1 MDYRLTNVKALW
13 PKIDRAYKFDP
24 TPTEKRPKGG
34 SVPCDATDP
43 EGVYEM
49 HVVMTDQQG
58 KDLANTMR
66 KAWKEDEKVNKKPF
80 PYTDIEQI
88 VPLNEDN
95 TGRIAK
101 LKKKTYQDAKS
112 KPRQYMKDGSKA
124 ADDFQLTTNSIVH
137 TAITLKPYDYGGKQG
152 VTLRLQAVMVEE
164 LAEREQQ
171 EQSNPFN
178 DLVEAPVD
186 PIANEFADL
195 LDGKKDKPKAP
206 KKSAFGDD
214 LGKKEEKV
222 ELNDLEDEIPF

>member
-24 TPTEKRPKGG
+24 TPTEHRPRGG

-88 VPLNEDN
+88 VPFNEDN

-137 TAITLKPYDYGGKQG
+137 TAITLKPYDFGGKQG
-152 VTLRLQAVMVEE
+152 VSLRLQAVMVEE

-171 EQSNPFN
+171 EQSNPFD
-178 DLVEAPVD
+178 DLVETSDDAV
-186 PIANEFADL
+186 AQEFADL
-195 LDGKKDKPKAP
+195 LDGKKAENKPE
-206 KKSAFGDD
+206 KKSAFGGD
-214 LGKKEEKV
+214 LSKKEKQAAT
-222 ELNDLEDEIPF
+222 NDLDDEIPF

>member
-13 PKIDRAYKFDP
+13 PKLDRAYKFDP

-43 EGVYEM
+43 DGSYEM
-49 HVVMTDQQG
+49 HVVMTDQQA

-66 KAWKEDEKVNKKPF
+66 KVWKESDKTKAEPF
-80 PYTDIEQI
+80 YATDIEDIFPQ
-88 VPLNEDN
+88 NEDN

-101 LKKKTYQDAKS
+101 LVKKTYQDANS

-124 ADDFQLTTNSIVH
+124 ADDFQLTTDSIIHVM
-137 TAITLKPYDYGGKQG
+137 IKIYPWSFGKKTGLQ
-152 VTLRLQAVMVEE
+152 LRPEAVMVEE

-195 LDGKKDKPKAP
+195 LDGKKNEPKAP